1 MQGGDSAPEAAAGAR
16 CSLEVDVLDDEVEK
30 LEGIY
35 EVRPLLPEEMRL
47 GETEQA
53 GLLVSAVTKQ
63 RFEEIMEEQ
72 RVIAQ
77 ASEADFGCVVLN
89 DQMKAKLVP
98 FDGLAIDRHQPDD
111 V

>member
-1 MQGGDSAPEAAAGAR
+1 MQEGASAPEAAAGAR

-63 RFEEIMEEQ
+63 RFEEIREEQ
-72 RVIAQ
+72 RV
-77 ASEADFGCVVLN
+77 SLRL
-89 DQMKAKLVP
+89 AKP
-98 FDGLAIDRHQPDD
+98 ILA